1 MRISLTAL
9 AFLAGLQGLLAAPQK
24 PAPQAPPVF
33 KSSVDLVQVDVSVLD
48 RSGRPVEG
56 LTAADF
62 TLLEDGTPRD
72 IAAFTSIRV
81 PAPETGSA
89 PWLRDVPPDV
99 RTNALGEGRL
109 FAVVI
114 DDATMPFDL
123 RTLSNVRKIAR
134 EVINR
139 MGPGDLVAVIYT
151 RDSRRS
157 IDFTNDRLR
166 LLASVDALAA
176 GPAYSDPQTD
186 NWSYFSS
193 VWTLGQV
200 SSHLARVPQRR
211 KALIYVSTGVPVNYE
226 TVANFTPLSSARVTG
241 MGEEAMSEQL
251 VQNVMEFVESRPQE
265 AYGTAMEDAF
275 VRAQHGNVNI
285 YSIDPAGLGGLQAYL
300 EKRTTAQQ
308 ADRAT
313 RAGGMTPARTNPLD
327 AYQAARLSRDYLRTV
342 AENSGGRAILETND
356 LEAGVAQIFRENS
369 SYYLLGY
376 QSTREPGDRRIRR
389 VDVQVRRPD
398 ATAHTRNAYFDPR
411 TRRRLE
417 LTPSLQLANALSGVV
432 GLSDLPLQVATAA
445 FAGPDRKNALVAITV
460 GIHHPVP
467 GDVGARVQ
475 ESLQLQATALTA
487 RGEAK
492 ATKGEVVTLALRSG
506 VGEDAH
512 YEVLT
517 ALSLPPGRYQ
527 VRVAAQSSL
536 LDRNGSVYTEVDVP
550 DFNSNLTQLSG
561 VIVSA
566 DPTWRLI
573 PAEGLER
580 MLPVPATTARAY
592 DATTAV
598 TAFAR
603 IYNRAR
609 DPIAIRATITDQEGA
624 AVFGRETPFAAGEFS
639 PQGVADFRM
648 VVPVS
653 SLRPGR
659 YLLTLEAVGKQ
670 KTAARQVRFSVQ

>member
-1 MRISLTAL
+1 MRILPTAL
-9 AFLAGLQGLLAAPQK
+9 AFLAGLGGLATPQK

-33 KSSVDLVQVDVSVLD
+33 KSSIDLVQVDVSVLD

-72 IAAFTSIRV
+72 ITAFTSVRV

-99 RTNALGEGRL
+99 RTNALGDGRL
-109 FAVVI
+109 FALVI

-166 LLASVDALAA
+166 LLASVDAPAA

-241 MGEEAMSEQL
+241 MGDEAMSEQL

-313 RAGGMTPARTNPLD
+313 RAGGMKPARTNPLD

-376 QSTREPGDRRIRR
+376 QSTREPGDRRIRK

-411 TRRRLE
+411 TRPRRLD
-417 LTPSLQLANALSGVV
+417 LTPGLQLANALSGVV
-432 GLSDLPLQVATAA
+432 GLSDLPLQVTTAA
-445 FAGPDRKNALVAITV
+445 FAGPDRKAALVAIAV

-475 ESLQLQATALTA
+475 ESLHLQATALTA

-506 VGEDAH
+506 VGEDAQ

-517 ALSLPPGRYQ
+517 ALALPPGRYQ
-527 VRVAAQSSL
+527 VRVAAQSTL
-536 LDRNGSVYTEVDVP
+536 LDRNGSVYTELDVP
-550 DFNSNLTQLSG
+550 DFNSHVLQLSG
-561 VIVSA
+561 VVLSA
-566 DPTWRLI
+566 DPTWRLTA
-573 PAEGLER
+573 AEGLEGI
-580 MLPVPATTARAY
+580 LPVPVTTVRTFG
-592 DATTAV
+592 ATTAV
-598 TAFAR
+598 KAFAR

-609 DPIAIRATITDQEGA
+609 EPIAIRATITDQEGA
-624 AVFGRETPFAAGEFS
+624 TVFGRETPFATTQFT
-639 PQGVADFRM
+639 PQGTADFQM
-648 VVPVS
+648 NLPIS

-659 YLLTLEAVGKQ
+659 YLLTLEAAGKQ
-670 KTAARQVRFSVQ
+670 KPSTRQVRFSVQ